1 MNENQVPNSGMN
13 QTFNQ
18 NNANFNGNS
27 NVMNNP
33 TTMDSQVSPI
43 NPVEVSNSV
52 VTGSSIQE
60 ETSSTTENPNLNHP
74 PQSSS
79 EPPKNNKVSTILLIL
94 LFVFLFAFI
103 MGMPYIKEFIHEF
116 KADTGL
122 SEIEKKAKEE
132 EEKQRQEEESQR
144 PTPTPED
151 EKTTELTCTSPE
163 DIVGN
168 ATVVEIHQFY
178 YNSKKQILSSKEVS
192 QYRFTVADT
201 AYLTLKQ
208 ECDQNSLKYLTHEG
222 YTMSC
227 NYGDTNIEIS
237 HEFDLKTFTPIVDG
251 TTNIQA
257 NATYQQNI
265 DKVKEELIGK
275 GYTCK

>member
-1 MNENQVPNSGMN
+1 MNENQIPGSEMN
-13 QTFNQ
+13 QTSNQ

-27 NVMNNP
+27 NTINNP
-33 TTMDSQVSPI
+33 TTMGSQVPPI
-43 NPVEVSNSV
+43 NPVEVSNF
-52 VTGSSIQE
+52 VTTDSASLSKESIP
-60 ETSSTTENPNLNHP
+60 SPVTENSN
-74 PQSSS
+74 SSNK
-79 EPPKNNKVSTILLIL
+79 PPKNNKVSTILLIL

-103 MGMPYIKEFIHEF
+103 MGMPYIKEFIHDF

-132 EEKQRQEEESQR
+132 EEKQRQEEESKK

-151 EKTTELTCTSPE
+151 EKTTELTCTSSE
-163 DIVGN
+163 NIVGN
-168 ATVVEIHQFY
+168 ATVVEIHHFY

-201 AYLTLKQ
+201 NYLTLIQ

-227 NYGDTNIEIS
+227 KYGDTNIEIS
-237 HEFDLKTFTPIVDG
+237 HEFDLKTFTPIIDG
-251 TTNIQA
+251 ITNIQA
-257 NATYQQNI
+257 NATYKQNI
-265 DKVKEELIGK
+265 DLVKEDFIGR